1 MNQLSRLLCLVL
13 LFVFGSCQSPSE
25 PKESQISSIDVDTL
39 AYEITGYSYDK
50 RLKEVSGMV
59 KSLRFPGDFWV
70 HNDSGDKHH
79 PAQY

>member
-25 PKESQISSIDVDTL
+25 TKESQISSIDVVTL